1 MSFFFV
7 TVCPDSAGNKSE
19 TSPRP
24 SSIRPD
30 NYMPTVDHVPILV
43 DEPIDP
49 SLVVMDVPINNN
61 VSRATKEGKKNNMRA
76 AKQHPPIVIDKKAV
90 EEGVASMPGRRGEG
104 SGDARG
110 RSLTPLI
117 FSENHAVSLGRIDKN
132 ALFYAD
138 SILHIK

>member
-49 SLVVMDVPINNN
+49 SLVVMVKNRYREHHQRHFAKNRNTGRPNKQQRLESNE
-61 VSRATKEGKKNNMRA
+61 RGKKNNMRA
-76 AKQHPPIVIDKKAV
+76 AKQHPPIVIDKV
-90 EEGVASMPGRRGEG
+90 SC
-104 SGDARG
+104 AR
-110 RSLTPLI
+110 LPVH
-117 FSENHAVSLGRIDKN
+117 N
-132 ALFYAD
+132 
-138 SILHIK
+138 